1 MPESVQFR
9 AMIADLIVLLALTV
23 PAVLLFRR
31 LRLPSIAGIL
41 AVGAIVGPH
50 GLGWVSRTEEVEQL
64 AEVGVTLLLFT
75 IGLEFS
81 LPKFFLHGKALL
93 VAGSLQ
99 MVVTCVVAFLI
110 GRLFGLEMRHA
121 VLLGMLV
128 APSSTAFVLKVLA
141 DTRQIDAPHGGFTV
155 GILLFQDLCVIPLM
169 LALPLLAED
178 RGAGVGNVA
187 VTLATAAISLVVIVV
202 VARYVFPRVANVVMR
217 AGGREL
223 FTLFVVLTAL
233 GSAWATGRIGLS
245 LALGAFVAGLFI
257 SESEYSHQVVAEILP
272 FRDVCNALFFIA
284 IGMLFDVS
292 IVLERPG
299 TTLGLVALLVAG
311 KALVMM
317 PIAHFA
323 TKSAP
328 LAWMSAAALAQ
339 VGEFSFVLLS
349 QSEALGI
356 VDEADASGFLAVAIL
371 SMLASPFLIQL
382 APVVAQRLR
391 GGSADAHS
399 GERVVEERVEVVV
412 LGYGLNGEN
421 VARVLTQC
429 GIPYRVC
436 ELNIQRVNLARQR
449 GVPVLFGDGS
459 RADVLERAGLGHASI
474 LVIAIADP
482 AAIRRAVAVSR
493 RLRPEIYI
501 IVRTR
506 YMSERSELL
515 ALGANEVIPEEFETS
530 IQIFSRVLKRLG
542 VPRGNVAVQVELM
555 RREGYQMLTGDLDP
569 TRSLDMMREIL
580 AETTVETI
588 RVPGAS
594 PLVGRSLAEVGLRA
608 KTGAAVISA
617 VRNGT
622 VIHAPGA
629 DFVLEPDCVIVVTG
643 NHEQLAQ
650 CRELIAGSAGAE

>member
-1 MPESVQFR
+1 
-9 AMIADLIVLLALTV
+9 MIADLILLLALTV

-81 LPKFFLHGKALL
+81 LPKFFLHGKSLL
-93 VAGSLQ
+93 LAGTLQ
-99 MVVTCVVAFLI
+99 MVLTCAVAFVI
-110 GRLFGLEMRHA
+110 GLLLGLESRHA
-121 VLLGMLV
+121 LLLGMLV
-128 APSSTAFVLKVLA
+128 APSSTAFVLKVLS
-141 DTRQIDAPHGGFTV
+141 DTRQIEAPHGGFTV

-169 LALPLLAED
+169 LALPLLAEGS
-178 RGAGVGNVA
+178 GAGAGNIA
-187 VTLATAAISLVVIVV
+187 VTLLKAVLSLVSIVV
-202 VARYVFPRVANVVMR
+202 IARYVFPRIASIVMK

-233 GSAWATGRIGLS
+233 AAAWATGRIGLS

-284 IGMLFDVS
+284 IGMLFDAR
-292 IVLERPG
+292 IVFEEPAM
-299 TTLGLVALLVAG
+299 TLGLVALLVAG
-311 KALVMM
+311 KALVIM
-317 PIAHFA
+317 PIAYYA
-323 TKSAP
+323 TKSAS

-356 VDEADASGFLAVAIL
+356 VDEADASSFLAVAIL

-382 APVVAQRLR
+382 APIVAQRMR
-391 GGSADAHS
+391 GGENDGSKGIRPAEAS
-399 GERVVEERVEVVV
+399 VEVVV

-421 VARVLTQC
+421 VARVLSQC
-429 GIPYRVC
+429 GIPFRVV

-449 GVPVLFGDGS
+449 EVPVLFGDGS
-459 RADVLERAGLGHASI
+459 RVDVLERAGLATASI

-482 AAIRRAVAVSR
+482 AAIRRAVAVAR
-493 RLRPEIYI
+493 RVRPETYI

-506 YMSERSELL
+506 YMSERGELL
-515 ALGANEVIPEEFETS
+515 HLGADEVIPEEFETS

-580 AETTVETI
+580 AETTVETL
-588 RVPGAS
+588 RVPDAS
-594 PLVGRSLAEVGLRA
+594 PLCGRSLGEVDLRA
-608 KTGAAVISA
+608 TTGAAVISA
-617 VRNGT
+617 VRNG
-622 VIHAPGA
+622 VVVHAPGG
-629 DFVLEPDCVIVVTG
+629 DFKLEPDCVLVVTG
-643 NHEQLAQ
+643 SHEQLAQ
-650 CRELIAGSAGAE
+650 CRDLIVGKSAED

>member
-1 MPESVQFR
+1 
-9 AMIADLIVLLALTV
+9 MIADLILLLALTV

-41 AVGAIVGPH
+41 AVGAVVGPH

-64 AEVGVTLLLFT
+64 AEIGVTLLLFT

-81 LPKFFLHGKALL
+81 LPKFFLHGRSLL
-93 VAGSLQ
+93 IAGTMQ
-99 MVVTCVVAFLI
+99 MVLTCAVAISVGML
-110 GRLFGLEMRHA
+110 LGLETRHA
-121 VLLGMLV
+121 ILLGMLV
-128 APSSTAFVLKVLA
+128 SPSSTAFVLKVLA

-169 LALPLLAED
+169 LALPLLAEGS
-178 RGAGVGNVA
+178 GASAGSIALTV
-187 VTLATAAISLVVIVV
+187 LKAALSLVAIVV
-202 VARYVFPRVANVVMR
+202 IARYVFPRVANVVMK

-233 GSAWATGRIGLS
+233 AAAWATGRIGLS

-257 SESEYSHQVVAEILP
+257 AESEYSHQVVAEILP

-284 IGMLFDVS
+284 IGMLFDVR
-292 IVLERPG
+292 IVFEEPAM
-299 TTLGLVALLVAG
+299 TLGLVAILVAG

-317 PIAHFA
+317 PIAYFV
-323 TKSAP
+323 TKSPA

-356 VDEADASGFLAVAIL
+356 IDAEDSSGFLAVAIL
-371 SMLASPFLIQL
+371 SMLASPFLIQVS
-382 APVVAQRLR
+382 PIIAQKLR
-391 GGSADAHS
+391 GEKATTLG
-399 GERVVEERVEVVV
+399 GRVPPEERVEVVV

-421 VARVLTQC
+421 VARVLLQC
-429 GIPYRVC
+429 GIPFRVV
-436 ELNIQRVNLARQR
+436 ELNIQRVNLARR
-449 GVPVLFGDGS
+449 RDVPVLFGDGS
-459 RADVLERAGLGHASI
+459 RGDVLERAGIEGASI

-482 AAIRRAVAVSR
+482 AAIRRAVVVAR
-493 RLRPEIYI
+493 RIRPDAYI

-506 YMSERSELL
+506 YMSERAELL
-515 ALGANEVIPEEFETS
+515 DLGADEVIPEEFETS

-555 RREGYQMLTGDLDP
+555 RREGYQMLTGDIDP
-569 TRSLDMMREIL
+569 LRSLDMMREIL
-580 AETTVETI
+580 AETMVETI
-588 RVPGAS
+588 RVPDAS
-594 PLVGRSLAEVGLRA
+594 PLVGRTLAEVELRA

-617 VRNGT
+617 VRNG
-622 VIHAPGA
+622 VVVHAPGA
-629 DFVLEPDCVIVVTG
+629 DFRLDPDCVLVVTG
-643 NHEQLAQ
+643 SHEQLAQ
-650 CRELIAGSAGAE
+650 CRELLTGQAGEK